1 MSIRLMNAVWS
12 MELDSGSKFV
22 LLSLADQAND
32 EGEAF
37 PSISTI
43 AKRTSKTERSV
54 YQIIGK
60 LRDRGLI
67 EVISGKIGRSNRYR
81 ITPEIISPLKLFQDE
96 KNDTQ
101 PLKSFQ
107 TNHKKNHQSIS
118 IKGKQPD
125 RAEAQTY
132 ATEIGLTEWEAWW
145 DYYTVNGWKTGRNP
159 VKDWKATMRNW
170 LRNQRKWETPKRAE
184 NNEQQEGIEAKSL

>member
-145 DYYTVNGWKTGRNP
+145 DYYTGNGWKTGRNP

>member
-12 MELDSGSKFV
+12 MDLDSGCKFV

-54 YQIIGK
+54 YRIINGLTEK
-60 LRDRGLI
+60 GLI
-67 EVISGKIGRSNRYR
+67 KVISGKIGRSNRYR
-81 ITPEIISPLKLFQDE
+81 ITPDIMSPLTKCQDD
-96 KNDTQ
+96 KIDNR
-101 PLKSFQ
+101 PLTSCHP
-107 TNHKKNHQSIS
+107 NHQVNHQSIS
-118 IKGKQPD
+118 NKGKRPD

-132 ATEIGLTEWEAWW
+132 AIEIGLTDWEAWW
-145 DYYTVNGWKTGRNP
+145 DYYTGNGWKTGRNP
-159 VKDWKATMRNW
+159 VRDWKATMRNW

-184 NNEQQEGIEAKSL
+184 QHEQQEGIEAKSL